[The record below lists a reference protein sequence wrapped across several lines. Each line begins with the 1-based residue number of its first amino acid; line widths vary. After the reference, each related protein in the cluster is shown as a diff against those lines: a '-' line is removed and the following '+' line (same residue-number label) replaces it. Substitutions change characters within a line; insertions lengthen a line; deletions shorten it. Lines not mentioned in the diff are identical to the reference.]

1 MGGWESYGGPET
13 QEYLVFAPYLFAGIH
28 KVNRDTLILALPFP
42 LKPKYKPSSSGEKKY
57 NSCKC
62 EEECKPVRDDLYIWA
77 LQNAEMVSLF
87 YELNP
92 FEKEL
97 AKLDLC
103 GRAVDIWKPLF
114 AVLFVLGFDPESVEW
129 SNLSSLAVEM
139 HQIPI
144 HGRST
149 DPAGEK
155 GKAGVNS
162 IVSNSEA
169 EVKE

>member
-97 AKLDLC
+97 AKLDLY

-114 AVLFVLGFDPESVEW
+114 TVLFVLGFYPESAEW
-129 SNLSSLAVEM
+129 SDLSSLAVEM

-144 HGRST
+144 MIIPGRGIKPDVPLT
-149 DPAGEK
+149 K
-155 GKAGVNS
+155 Q
-162 IVSNSEA
+162 
-169 EVKE
+169 EVYES